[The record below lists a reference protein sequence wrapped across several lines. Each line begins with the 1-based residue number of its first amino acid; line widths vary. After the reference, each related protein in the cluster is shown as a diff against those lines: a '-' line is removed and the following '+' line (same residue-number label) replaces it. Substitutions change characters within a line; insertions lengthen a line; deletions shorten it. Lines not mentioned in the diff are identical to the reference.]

1 MDGAIETKVWGT
13 EDEHCILQFGAE
25 ILDKTLVSSWV
36 PWEIDSELEAS
47 MFTKLLVH

>member
-13 EDEHCILQFGAE
+13 EDENYILQFGAE

-36 PWEIDSELEAS
+36 PWDPDSELEAS
-47 MFTKLLVH
+47 VFTKLLVH

>member
-1 MDGAIETKVWGT
+1 MDGTVETKVWGT
-13 EDEHCILQFGAE
+13 EDEHYIQQFGAE

-47 MFTKLLVH
+47 MFSKLLVL